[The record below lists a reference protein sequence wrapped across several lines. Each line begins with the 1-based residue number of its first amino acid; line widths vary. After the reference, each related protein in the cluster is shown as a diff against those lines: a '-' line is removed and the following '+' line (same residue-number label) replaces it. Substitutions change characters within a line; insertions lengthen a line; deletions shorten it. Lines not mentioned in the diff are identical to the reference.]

1 MNVRR
6 WSAPLLWAAV
16 ILVVSSLPMPAIAT
30 PVGTDKSIHAVLYLV
45 LGFLAARAL
54 LSERT
59 ARVWQLLV
67 LILVLVMFGG
77 LDEVHQRWIPGR
89 TPDTRDWAADTAGSV
104 AGVVVGL
111 LRGRRSTARA
121 L

>member
-16 ILVVSSLPMPAIAT
+16 ILLLTSVPMPPISA
-30 PVGTDKSIHAVLYLV
+30 PMGTDKSVHAILYLV

-67 LILVLVMFGG
+67 LVLALIAFGG

-89 TPDTRDWAADTAGSV
+89 TADMRDWAADTGGSV
-104 AGVVVGL
+104 AGVVAGL
-111 LRGRRSTARA
+111 LRGRRRTARA
-121 L
+121 F